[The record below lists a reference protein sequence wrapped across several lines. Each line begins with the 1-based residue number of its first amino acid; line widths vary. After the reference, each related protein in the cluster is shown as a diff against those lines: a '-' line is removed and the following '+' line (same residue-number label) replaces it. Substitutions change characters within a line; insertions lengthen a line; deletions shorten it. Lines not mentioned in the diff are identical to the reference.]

1 MLPGSGRRPITTLGN
16 DTMSTLRIAGFGT
29 ALIVAAVI
37 GGTIIGSVAAN
48 TMPPVSGAATPDAA
62 GVDVLA
68 AATAEPVGAVAAE
81 TAGKYCESFLDA
93 YAAALGVERSALA
106 PAGTK
111 AAEAT
116 IAAALAAGDITAA
129 QADRLAA
136 RLKDAQVGGCPKFAD
151 RIGQARPA
159 AGVVR
164 DGVVAAAKSLGMTT
178 AELRAELRS
187 GKDLKQIAAAKG
199 VPYATVTAAA
209 LAPVKAKLD
218 AAVAAGTIKQA
229 RADRILAR
237 LEVNLADGRLRNG
250 NPAPAPAAS
259 PAP

>member
-1 MLPGSGRRPITTLGN
+1 
-16 DTMSTLRIAGFGT
+16 MSTLRIAGFGT

-48 TMPPVSGAATPDAA
+48 TMPSASSATSTPDGADPQAVVAA
-62 GVDVLA
+62 SSA
-68 AATAEPVGAVAAE
+68 PQGAVAAA

-93 YAAALGVERSALA
+93 YATALGVERSALG
-106 PAGTK
+106 PAAVK

-116 IAAALAAGDITAA
+116 IAAALAAGDLTQA

-136 RLKDAQVGGCPKFAD
+136 RLKDAQLGGCPKFVD
-151 RIGQARPA
+151 RVGQTRPA

-164 DGVVAAAKSLGMTT
+164 EGVDAAAKALGMTT
-178 AELRAELRS
+178 AELRAALKS
-187 GKDLKQIAAAKG
+187 GKDLKQIAADQG

-237 LEVNLADGRLRNG
+237 LEANLADGRLRNG
-250 NPAPAPAAS
+250 NPAPAPVGSAA
-259 PAP
+259 P

>member
-1 MLPGSGRRPITTLGN
+1 VGAQT
-16 DTMSTLRIAGFGT
+16 
-29 ALIVAAVI
+29 VAA
-37 GGTIIGSVAAN
+37 GSA
-48 TMPPVSGAATPDAA
+48 GPD
-62 GVDVLA
+62 V
-68 AATAEPVGAVAAE
+68 AVAAE

-106 PAGTK
+106 PAATK
-111 AAEAT
+111 AAQAT
-116 IAAALAAGDITAA
+116 IAAALAAGDITQA

-164 DGVVAAAKSLGMTT
+164 DGVDAAAKALGMTT
-178 AELRAELRS
+178 AELRAELKS

-229 RADRILAR
+229 RADKILAR
-237 LEVNLADGRLRNG
+237 LEANLADGRLRNG
-250 NPAPAPAAS
+250 NPAPAAS

>member
-1 MLPGSGRRPITTLGN
+1 MRPGSGRRPIITLGN
-16 DTMSTLRIAGFGT
+16 HTMSTLRIAGFGT

-48 TMPPVSGAATPDAA
+48 TMPPVSSAATPDTGGAQ
-62 GVDVLA
+62 
-68 AATAEPVGAVAAE
+68 AVAAASAVPDVAVDAA

-106 PAGTK
+106 PAATK
-111 AAEAT
+111 AAQAT
-116 IAAALAAGDITAA
+116 IAAALAAGDITPA

-136 RLKDAQVGGCPKFAD
+136 RLKEAQLGGCPKFAD

-164 DGVVAAAKSLGMTT
+164 DGVDAAAKALGMTT
-178 AELRAELRS
+178 AELRAELKS

-218 AAVAAGTIKQA
+218 AAVAAGTMKQA
-229 RADRILAR
+229 RADKILAR
-237 LEVNLADGRLRNG
+237 LEANLADGRLRNG
-250 NPAPAPAAS
+250 NPAPAAS
-259 PAP
+259 PVP